1 MLLAQSRALRAIERD
16 LEQAGAISLQW
27 YDVLLELNAVPDGLR
42 MQDLALRTVVS
53 RTRVSRIVS
62 ELEERG
68 LVDRVIDPSDGRA
81 SVVTITGAGRQEL
94 RRAAPVYLAGIDAH
108 FNRYLTAPS
117 EMRWRA
123 RSSASSTPT
132 PTRSILAADG
142 GERSSSCRSARQAV
156 RSPMPTSV
164 RRRAGRT

>member
-1 MLLAQSRALRAIERD
+1 VLLAQSRALRAIERD

-27 YDVLLELNAVPDGLR
+27 YDVLLELNAEPNGLR

-62 ELEERG
+62 ELEEHG
-68 LVDRVIDPSDGRA
+68 LVDRAIDPSDGRA

-108 FNRYLTAPS
+108 FNRYLTGTQ
-117 EMRWRA
+117 RN
-123 RSSASSTPT
+123 
-132 PTRSILAADG
+132 
-142 GERSSSCRSARQAV
+142 AV
-156 RSPMPTSV
+156 AGALQRVVDAHAEQIDP
-164 RRRAGRT
+164 RR

>member
-1 MLLAQSRALRAIERD
+1 MATDDDPVRAWRAVLLAQSRALRAIERD

-27 YDVLLELNAVPDGLR
+27 YDVLLELNAEPNGLR

-62 ELEERG
+62 ELEEHG
-68 LVDRVIDPSDGRA
+68 LVDRAIDPSDGRA

-108 FNRYLTAPS
+108 FNRYLTGTQ
-117 EMRWRA
+117 RN
-123 RSSASSTPT
+123 
-132 PTRSILAADG
+132 
-142 GERSSSCRSARQAV
+142 AV
-156 RSPMPTSV
+156 AGALQRVVDAHAEQIDP
-164 RRRAGRT
+164 RR

>member
-1 MLLAQSRALRAIERD
+1 VATDDDPVRAWRAVLLAQSRALRAIERD

-68 LVDRVIDPSDGRA
+68 LVDRAIDPSDGRA
-81 SVVTITGAGRQEL
+81 SLVTITGAGRQEL

-108 FNRYLTAPS
+108 FNRYLTG
-117 EMRWRA
+117 
-123 RSSASSTPT
+123 TQ
-132 PTRSILAADG
+132 
-142 GERSSSCRSARQAV
+142 RSAVAGALQRVVDAHAEQID
-156 RSPMPTSV
+156 P
-164 RRRAGRT
+164 RR

>member
-1 MLLAQSRALRAIERD
+1 VATDDDPVRAWRAVLLAQSRALRAIERD

-53 RTRVSRIVS
+53 RTRVSRIVA

-68 LVDRVIDPSDGRA
+68 LVDRAIDPSDGRA
-81 SVVTITGAGRQEL
+81 SLVTITGAGRQEL

-108 FNRYLTAPS
+108 FNRYLTG
-117 EMRWRA
+117 
-123 RSSASSTPT
+123 TQ
-132 PTRSILAADG
+132 
-142 GERSSSCRSARQAV
+142 RSAVAGALQRVVDAHAEQID
-156 RSPMPTSV
+156 P
-164 RRRAGRT
+164 RR

>member
-1 MLLAQSRALRAIERD
+1 MATDDDPVRAWRAVLLAQSRALRAIERD

-53 RTRVSRIVS
+53 RTRVSRIVA

-68 LVDRVIDPSDGRA
+68 LVDRAIDPSDGRA
-81 SVVTITGAGRQEL
+81 SLVTITGAGRQEL

-108 FNRYLTAPS
+108 FNRYLTG
-117 EMRWRA
+117 
-123 RSSASSTPT
+123 TQ
-132 PTRSILAADG
+132 
-142 GERSSSCRSARQAV
+142 RSAVAGALQRVVDAHAEQID
-156 RSPMPTSV
+156 P
-164 RRRAGRT
+164 RR